1 MGNRRRK
8 LLRKKFQALPWN
20 VYGKDSTTSIT
31 QPEQKI
37 VKAAED
43 NSIMID
49 RMKRM
54 SATFDELVVAMS
66 EVDWDEVEEVEEE
79 KPVVQMKTQPIV
91 SMRAEPVVE
100 MKEEPSVE
108 MTIQPFNEPTLITPK
123 KTLNFKKMTKRNL
136 LSYAKENNIAVRSTM
151 TKTQIIKAINKS

>member
-8 LLRKKFQALPWN
+8 LLRRKFQALPWN
-20 VYGKDSTTSIT
+20 VYGKDSTTSVA

-37 VKAAED
+37 VKAMED
-43 NSIMID
+43 NSVMI
-49 RMKRM
+49 
-54 SATFDELVVAMS
+54 
-66 EVDWDEVEEVEEE
+66 
-79 KPVVQMKTQPIV
+79 
-91 SMRAEPVVE
+91 
-100 MKEEPSVE
+100 EEPSVE
-108 MTIQPFNEPTLITPK
+108 MTIQPFNEPTLIAPK

>member
-8 LLRKKFQALPWN
+8 LLRRKFQALPWN
-20 VYGKDSTTSIT
+20 VYGKDSTTSIA

-37 VKAAED
+37 VKAVED
-43 NSIMID
+43 NSVMID

-66 EVDWDEVEEVEEE
+66 EVDWEEFEEEE
-79 KPVVQMKTQPIV
+79 KPVVQTKTQPLV

>member
-1 MGNRRRK
+1 MARKSQRIRRQRRIN
-8 LLRKKFQALPWN
+8 LRNSKEKADN
-20 VYGKDSTTSIT
+20 TSKTIEDSSAILEGLIIMSNKIDNCVNKIDIATKSISE
-31 QPEQKI
+31 PPVI
-37 VKAAED
+37 PA
-43 NSIMID
+43 
-49 RMKRM
+49 
-54 SATFDELVVAMS
+54 S
-66 EVDWDEVEEVEEE
+66 EV
-79 KPVVQMKTQPIV
+79 KTQPTV

-108 MTIQPFNEPTLITPK
+108 MTIQPFNEPTLIAPK

>member
-8 LLRKKFQALPWN
+8 LLRRKFQALPWN
-20 VYGKDSTTSIT
+20 VYGKDSTTSVA

-37 VKAAED
+37 VKAVED
-43 NSIMID
+43 NSVMID

-66 EVDWDEVEEVEEE
+66 EVDWEEFEEEE
-79 KPVVQMKTQPIV
+79 K
-91 SMRAEPVVE
+91 PVVE
-100 MKEEPSVE
+100 MKEESSVE